1 MAEEVVVSQAEQ
13 RMKDGSGAGRY
24 QLLSTICLE
33 FGLHLK
39 NCSSLQVYVKLCKL
53 VLH

>member
-1 MAEEVVVSQAEQ
+1 MAEEVAVSQAEQ
-13 RMKDGSGAGRY
+13 RMKDGFGAGQY

-33 FGLHLK
+33 FGLHQK
-39 NCSSLQVYVKLCKL
+39 NCSSLQVYVELCKF